1 VARRDEIAALQQREP
16 ATGSLGAWFIST
28 SLANLGS
35 GPVASRIEA
44 IERGEIVLPWHLG
57 GQAYAEATLRPGL
70 LRCCAAVVDDPNRS

>member
-1 VARRDEIAALQQREP
+1 MARRDEIASLQQRE

-28 SLANLGS
+28 SLANLGG

-57 GQAYAEATLRPGL
+57 GQAYAEATLRPEL